1 MIKEHAE
8 CQTNNARL
16 LLDPWPFSTAT
27 PFIMCSLLAFF
38 TQKSQVGIL
47 NYIQDIYSLGL
58 SSLKVLYI
66 VIKHMYI
73 EKQFIRDRS
82 IISFL

>member
-1 MIKEHAE
+1 MAFLNSHPFHYVQFIGIF
-8 CQTNNARL
+8 QTKI
-16 LLDPWPFSTAT
+16 P
-27 PFIMCSLLAFF
+27 
-38 TQKSQVGIL
+38 GIL

>member
-1 MIKEHAE
+1 MAFLNSH
-8 CQTNNARL
+8 
-16 LLDPWPFSTAT
+16 PFHYVQ
-27 PFIMCSLLAFF
+27 FIGIFH
-38 TQKSQVGIL
+38 TKIPGIL

-58 SSLKVLYI
+58 STLKVLYI

>member
-1 MIKEHAE
+1 MAFLNSH
-8 CQTNNARL
+8 
-16 LLDPWPFSTAT
+16 PFHYVQ
-27 PFIMCSLLAFF
+27 FIGIFL
-38 TQKSQVGIL
+38 TKIPGIL